1 MSFRISVS
9 WLDFLVMLLKKGDD
23 DLGGSALL
31 SLCDDFGKFCLVRE
45 FRELRKLEDVRQ
57 IKAAI

>member
-1 MSFRISVS
+1 
-9 WLDFLVMLLKKGDD
+9 MLLKKGDD